1 MCAVPKKSLPANSPA
16 KSTAPDQA
24 ERQAQRAEVLHED
37 GRREQ
42 IEILSERTWSGIL
55 PRPEDFAK
63 FGEIVP
69 DAPER
74 LLRMAEREQ
83 EHRIALEAQV
93 IPANQRAG
101 ARGQWMGFVISVAAL
116 GLSAGTAYLGVPWLV
131 SVALVGVPVLSVAR
145 TLVTAWRE
153 PRG

>member
-1 MCAVPKKSLPANSPA
+1 M
-16 KSTAPDQA
+16 
-24 ERQAQRAEVLHED
+24 HED

-63 FGEIVP
+63 FGAVVP

-83 EHRIALEAQV
+83 EHRIALESQV

-101 ARGQWMGFVISVAAL
+101 ARGQWMGAVISLAAL
-116 GLSAGTAYLGVPWLV
+116 GLSAGTAYLGVPWPV
-131 SVALVGVPVLSVAR
+131 SVALLGVPVLSVAR